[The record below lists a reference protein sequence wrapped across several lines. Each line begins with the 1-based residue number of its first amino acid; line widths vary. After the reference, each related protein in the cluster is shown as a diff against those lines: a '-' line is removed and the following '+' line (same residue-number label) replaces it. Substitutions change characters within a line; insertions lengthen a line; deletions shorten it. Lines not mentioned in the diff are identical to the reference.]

1 MAAYPTASR
10 WTGQARRKSVR
21 LLQKERE
28 KGLRE
33 DMNNMPLGYFS
44 VLPEEIIYHVFSKLS
59 STELSRLSLVSKSL
73 RDIVIAYNLTRQGLN
88 RLMGSGCALRSKSKR
103 NKVDLCQCFKNLGLL
118 VKRSTCLYPTR
129 ERLRLMETLFHE
141 LVANFTIESSRINH
155 CFGRFFSIFVKGWQ
169 ERECLRAYFAVINYK
184 NVVLKMTNVIS
195 GKPGEKA
202 DQEMEVRSFLRGV
215 ILDQCESLEDLG
227 MWLHFIL
234 QPYPMVHQARLLLLI
249 YGSLSKRKD
258 QINWTFMS
266 LDDQNIASHVASA
279 PFRDL
284 AVAIKALHGHS
295 EWNTDSV
302 ISVLEEVTACPNEW
316 LDDNVARLLCMCGE
330 AIVIPVLASKAINGK
345 MTQLSSIIVG
355 LAVVTYLSNL
365 NMSWLVKIL
374 REVCDIVPSEHDV
387 VGLVDAT
394 VGYFRTVILAMP
406 DQGDAGRMIMF
417 EDAVSAFTCFTRE
430 LMMTSI
436 KPSTKAG
443 RQHLMTE
450 E

>member
-1 MAAYPTASR
+1 MTAYPTASR
-10 WTGQARRKSVR
+10 WTGQARRKS
-21 LLQKERE
+21 
-28 KGLRE
+28 
-33 DMNNMPLGYFS
+33 
-44 VLPEEIIYHVFSKLS
+44 
-59 STELSRLSLVSKSL
+59 
-73 RDIVIAYNLTRQGLN
+73 
-88 RLMGSGCALRSKSKR
+88 
-103 NKVDLCQCFKNLGLL
+103 
-118 VKRSTCLYPTR
+118 
-129 ERLRLMETLFHE
+129 
-141 LVANFTIESSRINH
+141 LVANFTIESSRINY
-155 CFGRFFSIFVKGWQ
+155 CFGQFFSIFVKGWQ
-169 ERECLRAYFAVINYK
+169 ERECLRAYFAVINY
-184 NVVLKMTNVIS
+184 NNLVLKMTNVIS
-195 GKPGEKA
+195 GKPGVKA

-234 QPYPMVHQARLLLLI
+234 QPYPMVHQARLLLLL
-249 YGSLSKRKD
+249 YGSLSR
-258 QINWTFMS
+258 T
-266 LDDQNIASHVASA
+266 SA

-394 VGYFRTVILAMP
+394 VSYFRTVILALP
-406 DQGDAGRMIMF
+406 DQGDVGRMVMF

>member
-1 MAAYPTASR
+1 MTAYPTASR

-28 KGLRE
+28 RGLRE
-33 DMNNMPLGYFS
+33 EMNNMPLGYFS

-59 STELSRLSLVSKSL
+59 
-73 RDIVIAYNLTRQGLN
+73 
-88 RLMGSGCALRSKSKR
+88 C
-103 NKVDLCQCFKNLGLL
+103 LL
-118 VKRSTCLYPTR
+118 VKRSTCLYPTK

-141 LVANFTIESSRINH
+141 LVANFTIESSRINY
-155 CFGRFFSIFVKGWQ
+155 CFGQFFSIFVKGWQ
-169 ERECLRAYFAVINYK
+169 ERECLRAYFAVINY
-184 NVVLKMTNVIS
+184 NNLVLKMTNVIS
-195 GKPGEKA
+195 GKPGVKA

-234 QPYPMVHQARLLLLI
+234 QPYPMVHQARLLLLL
-249 YGSLSKRKD
+249 YGSLSRSKGTD

-266 LDDQNIASHVASA
+266 LDDQNIASHLASA

-394 VGYFRTVILAMP
+394 VSYFRTIILALP
-406 DQGDAGRMIMF
+406 DQGDVGRMVMF